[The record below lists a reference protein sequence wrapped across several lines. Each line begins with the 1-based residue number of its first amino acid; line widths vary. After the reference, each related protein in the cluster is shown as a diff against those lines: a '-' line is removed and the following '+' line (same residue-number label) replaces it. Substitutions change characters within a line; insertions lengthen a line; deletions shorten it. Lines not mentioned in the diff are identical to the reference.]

1 MQKMALSAFLIALSL
16 TVAPTLSRAAG
27 DVIKIGV
34 LNDESGVFADSTGH
48 GSVVSAE
55 MAVKDFG
62 GKAAGKKVEV
72 IFADH
77 QNKPDVGASIARR
90 WFDREGVDAIADL
103 GNSAVALAVN
113 QIAHQ
118 KNKVVLISAGGTTA
132 LTGKQC
138 TPNTVQWTYD
148 THSLA
153 APLAVALAKRGRKK
167 WFFIAA
173 DYVFGASLQHEA
185 TVALKS
191 VGGSVVGSVRH
202 PLNTMDFSSFLLQAQ
217 SSGANVLALANGG
230 NDTARSIKQAHE
242 YGLTKTM
249 AIAGLS
255 ALITDIHAVGLA
267 TTHGLLLSLPFYW
280 DLNDGT
286 RAFSKRWAAQNNG
299 KMPTMMQAG
308 VYGAVLHYLK
318 AVNAVGGADDG
329 KKVVDK
335 MKQLPTDDPLFGKG
349 YIRADGRTIHNV
361 YVFEVKTPAESK
373 GPWDYFKLYD
383 TIPGD
388 KAFLPMSEGGC
399 PFVAKK

>member
-1 MQKMALSAFLIALSL
+1 MKIGPLAAFALTLSL
-16 TVAPTLSRAAG
+16 AAAPTLSWGA
-27 DVIKIGV
+27 DNVIKIGV
-34 LNDESGVFADSTGH
+34 LNDQSGVFADSTGH

-62 GKAAGKKVEV
+62 GIAAGKKVEV

-77 QNKPDVGASIARR
+77 QNKPDIGASIARR

-113 QIAHQ
+113 QIAHE

-138 TPNTVQWTYD
+138 TSNTVHWTYD
-148 THSLA
+148 THSQA
-153 APLAVALAKRGRKK
+153 APLAVALAKHGRKK
-167 WFFIAA
+167 WFFLTA
-173 DYVFGASLQHEA
+173 DYVFGASLQQEA
-185 TVALKS
+185 TAALKP
-191 VGGSVVGSVRH
+191 VGGSVVGAVRH
-202 PLNTMDFSSFLLQAQ
+202 PLNTMDFSSFLLQTQ
-217 SSGANVLALANGG
+217 SSGADVLALANGG

-255 ALITDIHAVGLA
+255 ALITDIHSVGLA
-267 TTHGLLLSLPFYW
+267 TTHGMLLSLPFYW

-286 RAFSKRWAAQNNG
+286 RAFSKRWAKENNG

-318 AVNAVGGADDG
+318 AVNTVGDATDG
-329 KKVVDK
+329 KKVVDT

-349 YIRADGRTIHNV
+349 HIRADGRTIHNV
-361 YVFEVKTPAESK
+361 YVFEVKKPEESK

-388 KAFLPMSEGGC
+388 KAFLPMDEGGC
-399 PFVAKK
+399 PLVAKK